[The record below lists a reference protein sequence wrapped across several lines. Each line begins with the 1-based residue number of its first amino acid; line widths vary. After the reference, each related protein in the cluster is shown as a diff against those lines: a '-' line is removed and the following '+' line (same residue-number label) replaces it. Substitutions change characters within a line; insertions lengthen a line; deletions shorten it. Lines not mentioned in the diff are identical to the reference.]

1 MGDRSARG
9 AKGVCCGVVGPVVR
23 VANDWPIRAAGVD
36 RPFGGEAM
44 SATNLVELIL
54 AILLTVFLVI
64 ALLFPERF

>member
-1 MGDRSARG
+1 VDERTAQS

-23 VANDWPIRAAGVD
+23 VADNWRFRAAGADCPV
-36 RPFGGEAM
+36 GGEAM

-54 AILLTVFLVI
+54 AIGLTIFLII